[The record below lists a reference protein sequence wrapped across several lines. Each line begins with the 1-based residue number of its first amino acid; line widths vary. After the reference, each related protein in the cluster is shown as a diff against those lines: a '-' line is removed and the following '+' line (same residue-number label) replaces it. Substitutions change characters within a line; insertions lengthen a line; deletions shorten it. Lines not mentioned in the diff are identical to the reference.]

1 MSPRGHSVR
10 FTEGGLDF
18 FGGRNDQ
25 NSRPFARSADARPA
39 AAGAGPVRG
48 SGAPILIQ
56 ASKSATTASG
66 SFPLGGIWRS
76 SSR

>member
-1 MSPRGHSVR
+1 MSPRGQPACL
-10 FTEGGLDF
+10 TAGGADF

-25 NSRPFARSADARPA
+25 NSRAFREISDGPPA
-39 AAGAGPVRG
+39 TPAGPVRG

-56 ASKSATTASG
+56 ASKSATTVSG
-66 SFPLGGIWRS
+66 SLPLGGIWSS

>member
-1 MSPRGHSVR
+1 MSPRGQSAR
-10 FTEGGLDF
+10 FTAGGLDF

-25 NSRPFARSADARPA
+25 NSRPSRDRSTDAPRRRGRP
-39 AAGAGPVRG
+39 GPRV
-48 SGAPILIQ
+48 GAPILIQ

-66 SFPLGGIWRS
+66 SFPLGGIRRS